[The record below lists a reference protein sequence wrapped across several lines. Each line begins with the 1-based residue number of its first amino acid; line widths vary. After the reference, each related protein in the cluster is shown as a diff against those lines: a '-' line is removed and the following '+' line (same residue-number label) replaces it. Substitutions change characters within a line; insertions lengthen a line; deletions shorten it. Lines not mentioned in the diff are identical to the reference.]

1 MTTEDEILKEL
12 REQTR
17 YPRAT
22 LGLLSE
28 IKFELQ
34 NSRKLS
40 ESTFKIKV
48 GGSWFDRIKKRF
60 VK

>member
-1 MTTEDEILKEL
+1 MTVEDEILKEV

-17 YPRAT
+17 YLKAQ
-22 LGLLSE
+22 LGVLSE

-48 GGSWFDRIKKRF
+48 RESWFERIKKLF
-60 VK
+60 

>member
-1 MTTEDEILKEL
+1 MTVEDEILKEM

-17 YPRAT
+17 YLKAQ
-22 LGLLSE
+22 LGVLAE

-40 ESTFKIKV
+40 ESTVKIKV
-48 GGSWFDRIKKRF
+48 
-60 VK
+60 